1 MLSSR
6 NENSKE
12 PFGRISQKCLSWWEP
27 LLWGPWAAFIPD
39 STHAQPSC
47 HHRIALRPCLVICFK
62 FIKRSRYSP
71 RKVFMN
77 SKSFPL
83 SSHRRSATMPYTLLT
98 GGVCLM
104 MVLCLLSAESGDAF
118 FFGKAQ
124 SKEGQVRSGTL
135 LLKHYTTLVAFLA
148 HIASGTC
155 PI

>member
-1 MLSSR
+1 MKTPKNLSVGFPKSAFHGG
-6 NENSKE
+6 NLCCV
-12 PFGRISQKCLSWWEP
+12 GR
-27 LLWGPWAAFIPD
+27 GAFIPD

-47 HHRIALRPCLVICFK
+47 HHRIVLHFDRAWLPALNSL
-62 FIKRSRYSP
+62 RSRYLP

-124 SKEGQVRSGTL
+124 SKEEQVRSGTL
-135 LLKHYTTLVAFLA
+135 LLKHYTTHVAFLA